1 MNIVVEEG
9 EIVTVTMRVRVPA
22 AATEEQLSEWL
33 RFELGDG
40 CGIPVDNPLNQHDV
54 ETWGSFGFDWKRD
67 GVRGIC
73 EKFDHEDLPD
83 GGKRYR
89 VRHREVRV

>member
-1 MNIVVEEG
+1 MKPVVEEG

-22 AATEEQLSEWL
+22 AATEEQLNEWL
-33 RFELGDG
+33 HHYIAQDGDL
-40 CGIPVDNPLNQHDV
+40 PNDNPLSND
-54 ETWGSFGFDWKRD
+54 EPEAWASFGFEWKRD
-67 GVRGIC
+67 GLRGIS
-73 EKFDHEDLPD
+73 EEFDYEDLPD